1 VHDCVLSEE
10 DDLPGRGDEDLALV
24 LLTGRRLNLG
34 QPDPLEAA
42 GTLSSPV
49 VVVGVGGCVGGR
61 AAGDDGARG
70 KERAFQVVDQVVD
83 VLDADAKADQ
93 VLGQAALGAEMGRN

>member
-24 LLTGRRLNLG
+24 LLTGRRLDLG

-42 GTLSSPV
+42 STLNSPV

-61 AAGDDGARG
+61 AAG
-70 KERAFQVVDQVVD
+70 KEGAFQVVDQVVD
-83 VLDADAKADQ
+83 VLDADAEADQ
-93 VLGQAALGAEMGRN
+93 VLGQAALGAEVGRN